1 MNLLS
6 NLPNW
11 SLFIIFPLASW
22 SVLFLLVSFFRLVS
36 RPLGF
41 EDFDTDVLDTATQNV
56 MSGAYVVLGFVLVL
70 VMSIS
75 NDIDNNISK
84 EASQIESLD
93 RLLILDGSPAAQKAH
108 QTLILYTKSI
118 VEDEWDR
125 LSGGEAKPITRKYAD
140 TLFEELRAIKASTQE
155 RAVLL
160 QNIVRTWDQIAQ
172 SRNLRIMNSQS
183 HTPNLF
189 WQLSYLTV
197 LGAITIAALRL
208 LKPSSIRIIALAVQL
223 AMISWLFATVMI
235 LDLPYLGQEKISP
248 AAFDRA
254 VRLMESRSF

>member
-1 MNLLS
+1 M
-6 NLPNW
+6 
-11 SLFIIFPLASW
+11 
-22 SVLFLLVSFFRLVS
+22 
-36 RPLGF
+36 
-41 EDFDTDVLDTATQNV
+41 
-56 MSGAYVVLGFVLVL
+56 
-70 VMSIS
+70 
-75 NDIDNNISK
+75 
-84 EASQIESLD
+84 
-93 RLLILDGSPAAQKAH
+93 
-108 QTLILYTKSI
+108 
-118 VEDEWDR
+118 
-125 LSGGEAKPITRKYAD
+125 
-140 TLFEELRAIKASTQE
+140 
-155 RAVLL
+155 LL